1 MDDHS
6 SVPIKDDGF
15 HNLAPEEIVE
25 IFENATSL
33 YKDKISNVPP
43 VHPIEGQIFLFDLGP
58 DKCAWEKQKK
68 QMRYE
73 HLLNNS
79 VLNELV
85 NLIAM

>member
-25 IFENATSL
+25 IFENAASL

-43 VHPIEGQIFLFDLGP
+43 VHPIGQTFSFDLGP

-68 QMRYE
+68 A
-73 HLLNNS
+73 
-79 VLNELV
+79 NEV
-85 NLIAM
+85 

>member
-6 SVPIKDDGF
+6 SVPIKDNGF